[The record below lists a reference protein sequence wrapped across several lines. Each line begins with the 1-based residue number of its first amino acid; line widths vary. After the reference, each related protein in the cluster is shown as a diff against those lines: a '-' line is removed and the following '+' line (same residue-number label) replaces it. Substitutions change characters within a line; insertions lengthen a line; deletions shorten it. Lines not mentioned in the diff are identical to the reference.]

1 MLQDAP
7 ENQGPIKPIAY
18 GPPASEAMKIQRLF
32 IYPVKSLRPVE
43 VKSAEITN
51 EGLRFDR

>member
-7 ENQGPIKPIAY
+7 GDQGPVKPIAH
-18 GPPASEAMKIQRLF
+18 GPLESKVMKIQRLF

-51 EGLRFDR
+51 EGLR